1 MLFSNL
7 GFFARQLKKFGGLG
21 AGVVFETSC
30 TLFLKPVAEE
40 IVRTIKEL
48 ILEQK
53 GRPYWLDLDIR
64 TKLLKGSEN
73 ILFRFGDLGKA
84 VTWERISYKEA
95 AVGIPKDAVNRLG
108 INLAMLANVF
118 EFGKVIPIDRA
129 RAAQIARVL
138 GAKLPPE
145 LKPMT
150 AKGFIEI
157 PSRSFISLGFE
168 LAKVDVQ
175 FEKFIPLF

>member
-53 GRPYWLDLDIR
+53 GRP
-64 TKLLKGSEN
+64 
-73 ILFRFGDLGKA
+73 
-84 VTWERISYKEA
+84 
-95 AVGIPKDAVNRLG
+95 
-108 INLAMLANVF
+108 
-118 EFGKVIPIDRA
+118 
-129 RAAQIARVL
+129 
-138 GAKLPPE
+138 
-145 LKPMT
+145 
-150 AKGFIEI
+150 
-157 PSRSFISLGFE
+157 
-168 LAKVDVQ
+168 
-175 FEKFIPLF
+175 